1 MKKGLI
7 YALLLSVCILP
18 GTFVSAQEDQSFEE
32 YKKQEKKRYQQ
43 YIEDEAK
50 AYEQYM
56 KEEQEGIENLRKE
69 IEEFWGTGEFIS
81 STKKDWVEYSKDK
94 KSRSDVDFE
103 NGVATVEVLV
113 TPEEAKDPEI
123 AKKKVE
129 EAVKKLVTTKGTT
142 KDYETSMEKPEPLE
156 KTAVLKGQLKT
167 SKGKTVTA
175 ENADDFA
182 REVISKRNIKKE
194 IVKGTDG
201 KERAKLT
208 ISLSLAPDYIKVRAS
223 KYEKEINR
231 YADHYKL
238 PPELVYAVI
247 HTESYFNPKAKS
259 PAPAY
264 GLMQL
269 VPTSGARDAYRYVY
283 KKDKIVT
290 ANYLYRAEKNIEL
303 GSAYLQLLM
312 SRDFKKVSDINSRML
327 CAIAAYNT
335 GAGNVARAFTGSTS
349 ISKAVPKINRM
360 SYEELYRYLREHL
373 PHGETRDYIRKVSS
387 RIGMYHEWK
396 NGSEE

>member
-7 YALLLSVCILP
+7 YLLLLACTLP
-18 GTFVSAQEDQSFEE
+18 ATFIQAQEDQSFEE

-43 YIEDEAK
+43 YAENEAK

-56 KEEQEGIENLRKE
+56 KEEQEGIEKLRKE
-69 IEEFWGTGEFIS
+69 IEQFWGTGEFIS

-103 NGVATVEVLV
+103 NGIAKVEVLV
-113 TPEEAKDPEI
+113 TPEEAGDPEV

-129 EAVKKLVTTKGTT
+129 EALKKLVTTKGTT
-142 KDYETSMEKPEPLE
+142 KDFETKMEKPEPLE
-156 KTAVLKGQLKT
+156 RTAVLKGQLKT
-167 SKGKTVTA
+167 KKGKVVTD
-175 ENADDFA
+175 ENADKFVK
-182 REVISKRNIKKE
+182 EVVSEENIKTQ

-201 KERAKLT
+201 KNRAKLT

-223 KYEKEINR
+223 KYEREINK
-231 YADHYKL
+231 YAGHYKL
-238 PPELVYAVI
+238 PPELVFAVI

-290 ANYLYRAEKNIEL
+290 ANYLYKAEKNIEL

-312 SRDFKKVSDINSRML
+312 TRDFKKVADINSRML

-335 GAGNVARAFTGSTS
+335 GAGNVAKAFTGNTS
-349 ISKAVPKINRM
+349 VSKAVPKINRM
-360 SYEELYRYLREHL
+360 SYEELYRYLRTHL
-373 PHGETRDYIRKVSS
+373 PYDETKDYIKKVSS
-387 RIGMYHEWK
+387 RIGMYHEWN
-396 NGSEE
+396 NGK